1 MSKNCE
7 CLAGKGGVGEWG
19 CAEVGEEGVS
29 LESNLQ
35 KNINFDSGGHRRKQG
50 WRWVSCRALPLGGG
64 RWYQQPLGGC

>member
-1 MSKNCE
+1 MIE
-7 CLAGKGGVGEWG
+7 
-19 CAEVGEEGVS
+19 EVGEEGVS